1 MELRTVKLLLALG
14 SFLFALLLIAF
25 KYKKKNPQAVPFWIS
40 AKMLQAVG
48 SFMLFLARGTS
59 DSWAVLGNIAL
70 LLGCAYEAWTVL
82 IISGQNIKREHHILT
97 ALCIIAICLAT
108 PFMVS
113 PYQSGVIFLMQ
124 SIFYFLPSLFLFS
137 RSELQFTSQMIL
149 AVSYC
154 ITGFVFLTAAVL
166 SLGFPETALS
176 IDRHPIA
183 AAIPIVSFSIFL
195 ISGFILL
202 MLAKERSDQQI
213 QEMQESL
220 KRSEFRFQQIV
231 ETAIEGIVIFDQ
243 EYKVVFVNRNMAS
256 MLGYAMEE
264 LIGRTYESFFPQR
277 YMDVYKHQESLR
289 RSGKDSVY
297 ECCLLRKDGTER
309 WFLISAKAIFDDSG
323 RFEGS
328 FGMFTDINDRKEM
341 ELLLEET
348 NRKLLELSNQDG
360 LTGIANRRRFDAM
373 LEHEYSRLRRSHSRL
388 SIILFDIDHFKEYN
402 DFYGHVAGDECL
414 RQVGRILAGCIQRS
428 VDVAARYGGD
438 EFACILPDTDLAGA
452 LIVAERIRQRIH
464 GLKIEHAKSPV
475 SEYVTASLGVA
486 TVSYAPNRTID
497 DIISMADKLLY
508 EAKVAGRNRIRYAGA

>member
-1 MELRTVKLLLALG
+1 
-14 SFLFALLLIAF
+14 
-25 KYKKKNPQAVPFWIS
+25 
-40 AKMLQAVG
+40 
-48 SFMLFLARGTS
+48 
-59 DSWAVLGNIAL
+59 
-70 LLGCAYEAWTVL
+70 
-82 IISGQNIKREHHILT
+82 
-97 ALCIIAICLAT
+97 
-108 PFMVS
+108 
-113 PYQSGVIFLMQ
+113 
-124 SIFYFLPSLFLFS
+124 
-137 RSELQFTSQMIL
+137 
-149 AVSYC
+149 
-154 ITGFVFLTAAVL
+154 
-166 SLGFPETALS
+166 
-176 IDRHPIA
+176 
-183 AAIPIVSFSIFL
+183 
-195 ISGFILL
+195 
-202 MLAKERSDQQI
+202 
-213 QEMQESL
+213 
-220 KRSEFRFQQIV
+220 
-231 ETAIEGIVIFDQ
+231 
-243 EYKVVFVNRNMAS
+243 MAS

-264 LIGRTYESFFPQR
+264 LIGRAYESFFPQR

-428 VDVAARYGGD
+428 VDVAARYGGE

-508 EAKVAGRNRIRYAGA
+508 EAKVAGRNRIRYAEA